1 MDRVSYELTET
12 VNPSLSVTSDTLHTS
27 VSTKGE
33 RTRQALLEAAI
44 RRFSADGL
52 RGVALSDV
60 ARDVGVTP
68 AAVYA
73 YFPGKEALFSAAVDA
88 DADAL
93 VEVALLAVEHGRFS
107 GDWAALIQ
115 LLLDALPDHPLAGR
129 VLSGLE
135 PESTER
141 LLDIPALARLRA
153 QLAELIAH
161 EQQDGLVRRDVD
173 PASLADG
180 LVTIVLALLI
190 GILQTGG
197 QPQPE
202 RAPGVVAVL
211 EAALRP
217 PG

>member
-1 MDRVSYELTET
+1 LG
-12 VNPSLSVTSDTLHTS
+12 TLQTTIL
-27 VSTKGE
+27 TKGE

-44 RRFSADGL
+44 VRFSTDGL

-73 YFPGKEALFSAAVDA
+73 YFPRKDALFAAAVDA

-93 VEVALLAVEHGRFS
+93 VEVALEAVERGRFT

-115 LLLDALPDHPLAGR
+115 LLLDALPDHPLARR

-135 PESTER
+135 PESTGR
-141 LLDIPALARLRA
+141 LLDIPALARLRT
-153 QLAELIAH
+153 QLAELIAV
-161 EQQDGLVRRDVD
+161 EQQGGTVRRDVD
-173 PASLADG
+173 AASLADG
-180 LVTIVLALLI
+180 MVTIVLALLI

-197 QPQPE
+197 QPQSD

>member
-1 MDRVSYELTET
+1 MTFDT
-12 VNPSLSVTSDTLHTS
+12 VQTTSPN
-27 VSTKGE
+27 KGE

-44 RRFSADGL
+44 RRFSADGM
-52 RGVALSDV
+52 RAVALSDV

-73 YFPGKEALFSAAVDA
+73 YFPGKAALFAAAVDA

-93 VEVALLAVEHGRFS
+93 VEVALAAVEHERYS
-107 GDWAALIQ
+107 GNWTSLIQ
-115 LLLDALPDHPLAGR
+115 LLLDALPDHPLARR

-141 LLDIPALARLRA
+141 LLDIPALARLRV
-153 QLAELIAH
+153 QLADLLTGDQEA
-161 EQQDGLVRRDVD
+161 GKVRLDVD
-173 PASLADG
+173 PSTMADG

-197 QPQPE
+197 EALPE
-202 RAPGVVAVL
+202 RAPGVIAVL
-211 EAALRP
+211 DASLRA
-217 PG
+217 PGS

>member
-1 MDRVSYELTET
+1 L
-12 VNPSLSVTSDTLHTS
+12 DTLSTTTS
-27 VSTKGE
+27 SALSKGE

-44 RRFSADGL
+44 LRFSADGL

-73 YFPGKEALFSAAVDA
+73 YFPGKEALFAAAVDA

-93 VEVALLAVEHGRFS
+93 VEVALTAVARGRFT

-115 LLLDALPDHPLAGR
+115 LLLDALPEHPLARR

-153 QLAELIAH
+153 QLAELLASD
-161 EQQDGLVRRDVD
+161 QDIGAVRHDVD
-173 PASLADG
+173 PTQLADG

-190 GILQTGG
+190 GVLQTGG
-197 QPQPE
+197 RPQPE
-202 RAPGVVAVL
+202 RAPGVIAVF
-211 EAALRP
+211 EAALGAPR
-217 PG
+217 

>member
-1 MDRVSYELTET
+1 L
-12 VNPSLSVTSDTLHTS
+12 DTLPTT

-33 RTRQALLEAAI
+33 RTRQALLDAAI
-44 RRFSADGL
+44 QRFSADGL

-73 YFPGKEALFSAAVDA
+73 YFTGKEALFAAAVDA

-93 VEVALLAVEHGRFS
+93 VEVALLAVEHGRFT

-115 LLLDALPDHPLAGR
+115 LLLDALPDHPLARR

-135 PESTER
+135 PESTDR
-141 LLDIPALARLRA
+141 LLDIPALARLRTE
-153 QLAELIAH
+153 LADLLASG
-161 EQQDGLVRRDVD
+161 QQDGTVRRDVD
-173 PASLADG
+173 PTPMADG
-180 LVTIVLALLI
+180 LVTLVLALLI

-197 QPQPE
+197 QAQPE
-202 RAPGVVAVL
+202 RAPGVIAVL
-211 EAALRP
+211 EAALRSP
-217 PG
+217 R

>member
-1 MDRVSYELTET
+1 VTFDT
-12 VNPSLSVTSDTLHTS
+12 VQTTSPN
-27 VSTKGE
+27 KGE

-44 RRFSADGL
+44 RRFSADGM
-52 RGVALSDV
+52 RAVALSDV

-73 YFPGKEALFSAAVDA
+73 YFPGKAALFAAAVDA

-93 VEVALLAVEHGRFS
+93 VEVALAAVEHERYS
-107 GDWAALIQ
+107 GNWSSLIQ
-115 LLLDALPDHPLAGR
+115 LLLDALPDHPLARR

-141 LLDIPALARLRA
+141 LLDIPALARLRV
-153 QLAELIAH
+153 QLADLIAGDQ
-161 EQQDGLVRRDVD
+161 EAGKVRVDVD
-173 PASLADG
+173 PSTMADG

-197 QPQPE
+197 EALPE
-202 RAPGVVAVL
+202 RAPGVIAVL
-211 EAALRP
+211 DASLRA
-217 PG
+217 PGS

>member
-1 MDRVSYELTET
+1 L
-12 VNPSLSVTSDTLHTS
+12 DTLPTTAPPPS
-27 VSTKGE
+27 SKGE

-44 RRFSADGL
+44 HRFSADGL

-73 YFPGKEALFSAAVDA
+73 YFPGKEALFAAAVDA

-93 VEVALLAVEHGRFS
+93 VEVALHAVERGRFT
-107 GDWAALIQ
+107 GDWAALIE
-115 LLLDALPDHPLAGR
+115 LLLDSLPEHPLARR

-153 QLAELIAH
+153 QLAELIASD
-161 EQQDGLVRRDVD
+161 QDSGAVRVDVE
-173 PASLADG
+173 PTPLADG
-180 LVTIVLALLI
+180 LVTIVLSLLI

-197 QPQPE
+197 RPQPE
-202 RAPGVVAVL
+202 RAPGVIAVF
-211 EAALRP
+211 EAALGAPR
-217 PG
+217 

>member
-1 MDRVSYELTET
+1 MTL
-12 VNPSLSVTSDTLHTS
+12 DTLRTTTPAPPS
-27 VSTKGE
+27 KGE

-44 RRFSADGL
+44 LRFSADGL

-73 YFPGKEALFSAAVDA
+73 YFPGKEALFTAAVDA

-93 VEVALLAVEHGRFS
+93 VEVALDAVERGRFT
-107 GDWAALIQ
+107 GDWGELIQ
-115 LLLDALPDHPLAGR
+115 LLLDSLPDHPLARR

-153 QLAELIAH
+153 QLAELIASD
-161 EQQDGLVRRDVD
+161 QDDGAVRGDVD
-173 PASLADG
+173 PTPLADG

-190 GILQTGG
+190 GVLQTGG
-197 QPQPE
+197 RPQPE
-202 RAPGVVAVL
+202 RAPGVIAVF

-217 PG
+217 PR

>member
-1 MDRVSYELTET
+1 
-12 VNPSLSVTSDTLHTS
+12 VTSDTLHTS

-33 RTRQALLEAAI
+33 RTRTALLDAAI

-73 YFPGKEALFSAAVDA
+73 YFPGKEALFAAAVDA

-93 VEVALLAVEHGRFS
+93 VEVALQAIERGRFT

-115 LLLDALPDHPLAGR
+115 LLLDALPDHPLARR

-141 LLDIPALARLRA
+141 LLDIPALARLRIRLA
-153 QLAELIAH
+153 GLISTDQLTGA
-161 EQQDGLVRRDVD
+161 VRRDVD
-173 PASLADG
+173 STALADG

-197 QPQPE
+197 RPHPQL
-202 RAPGVVAVL
+202 APGVITVL
-211 EAALRP
+211 EAALGP
-217 PG
+217 PA

>member
-1 MDRVSYELTET
+1 
-12 VNPSLSVTSDTLHTS
+12 VTSEALHS
-27 VSTKGE
+27 GVATKGE
-33 RTRQALLEAAI
+33 RTRLALLEAAI

-73 YFPGKEALFSAAVDA
+73 YFPGKEALFAAAVDA

-93 VEVALLAVEHGRFS
+93 VEVALQAVERGRFT

-115 LLLDALPDHPLAGR
+115 LLLDALPDHPLARR

-141 LLDIPALARLRA
+141 LLDIPALARLRI
-153 QLAELIAH
+153 QLAELIAGD
-161 EQQDGLVRRDVD
+161 QRPGAVRPDID
-173 PASLADG
+173 PTSHADG

-197 QPQPE
+197 QPHPD
-202 RAPGVVAVL
+202 RAPGVIAVL
-211 EAALRP
+211 DAALRS

>member
-1 MDRVSYELTET
+1 LG
-12 VNPSLSVTSDTLHTS
+12 TLHATS
-27 VSTKGE
+27 PAPPSKGE

-44 RRFSADGL
+44 HRFSADGL

-73 YFPGKEALFSAAVDA
+73 YFPGKEALFAAAVDA

-93 VEVALLAVEHGRFS
+93 VEVAFQAVERGRFT
-107 GDWAALIQ
+107 GNWAALIQ
-115 LLLDALPDHPLAGR
+115 LLLDALPDHPLARR

-153 QLAELIAH
+153 QLAELIASD
-161 EQQDGLVRRDVD
+161 QDSGAVRADVE
-173 PASLADG
+173 PTPIADG
-180 LVTIVLALLI
+180 FVTIVLAMLI

-211 EAALRP
+211 EAALRA

>member
-1 MDRVSYELTET
+1 
-12 VNPSLSVTSDTLHTS
+12 VTLGTLQTTIL
-27 VSTKGE
+27 TKGE

-44 RRFSADGL
+44 VRFSADGL

-73 YFPGKEALFSAAVDA
+73 YFPGKDALFAAAVDT

-93 VEVALLAVEHGRFS
+93 VEVALQAVERGRFT

-115 LLLDALPDHPLAGR
+115 LLLDALPDHPLARR

-141 LLDIPALARLRA
+141 LLDIPALARLRS
-153 QLAELIAH
+153 QLAELISA
-161 EQQDGLVRRDVD
+161 EQQGGTVRRDVD
-173 PASLADG
+173 PTSLADG
-180 LVTIVLALLI
+180 MVTIVLTLLI

-197 QPQPE
+197 RPPPE
-202 RAPGVVAVL
+202 RAPGVIAVL

-217 PG
+217 PA

>member
-1 MDRVSYELTET
+1 
-12 VNPSLSVTSDTLHTS
+12 VTSDTLHTS

-33 RTRQALLEAAI
+33 RTRTALLDAAI

-73 YFPGKEALFSAAVDA
+73 YFPGKEALFAAAVDA

-93 VEVALLAVEHGRFS
+93 VEVALQSIERGRFT

-115 LLLDALPDHPLAGR
+115 LLLDALPDHPLARR

-135 PESTER
+135 PESIER
-141 LLDIPALARLRA
+141 LLDIPALARLRI
-153 QLAELIAH
+153 QLAELIST
-161 EQQDGLVRRDVD
+161 EQLRGVVRRDVD
-173 PASLADG
+173 PPPLADG

-197 QPQPE
+197 RPHPQL
-202 RAPGVVAVL
+202 APGVIAVL

-217 PG
+217 PE

>member
-1 MDRVSYELTET
+1 VTFDT
-12 VNPSLSVTSDTLHTS
+12 VQTTSPN
-27 VSTKGE
+27 KGE

-44 RRFSADGL
+44 RRFSADGM
-52 RGVALSDV
+52 RAVALSDV

-73 YFPGKEALFSAAVDA
+73 YFPGKAALFAAAVDA

-93 VEVALLAVEHGRFS
+93 VEVALTAVEHERYS
-107 GDWAALIQ
+107 GNWTSLIQ
-115 LLLDALPDHPLAGR
+115 LLLDALPDHPLARR

-141 LLDIPALARLRA
+141 LLDIPALARLRV
-153 QLAELIAH
+153 QLADLLTGDQEA
-161 EQQDGLVRRDVD
+161 GKVRTDVD
-173 PASLADG
+173 PSTMADG

-197 QPQPE
+197 EALPE
-202 RAPGVVAVL
+202 RAPGVIAVL
-211 EAALRP
+211 DASLRA
-217 PG
+217 PGS

>member
-1 MDRVSYELTET
+1 L
-12 VNPSLSVTSDTLHTS
+12 DTLPTTTPAAAS
-27 VSTKGE
+27 KGE

-44 RRFSADGL
+44 HRFSADGL

-73 YFPGKEALFSAAVDA
+73 YFPGKEALFAAAVDA
-88 DADAL
+88 DADSL
-93 VEVALLAVEHGRFS
+93 VEVALHAVERGRFT

-115 LLLDALPDHPLAGR
+115 LLLDALPDHPLARR

-153 QLAELIAH
+153 QLAELIASDQH
-161 EQQDGLVRRDVD
+161 IGAVRADVE
-173 PASLADG
+173 PTPLADG

-197 QPQPE
+197 RSQPE
-202 RAPGVVAVL
+202 RAPGVIAVL
-211 EAALRP
+211 EAALRAP
-217 PG
+217 R

>member
-1 MDRVSYELTET
+1 VTFDT
-12 VNPSLSVTSDTLHTS
+12 VQTTSAN
-27 VSTKGE
+27 KGE

-44 RRFSADGL
+44 RRFSADGM
-52 RGVALSDV
+52 RAVALSDV

-73 YFPGKEALFSAAVDA
+73 YFPGKAALFAAAVDA

-93 VEVALLAVEHGRFS
+93 VEVALAAVEHERYS
-107 GDWAALIQ
+107 GNWTSLIQ
-115 LLLDALPDHPLAGR
+115 LLLDALPDHPLARR

-141 LLDIPALARLRA
+141 LLDIPALARLRV
-153 QLAELIAH
+153 QLADLLTGDQEA
-161 EQQDGLVRRDVD
+161 GKVRVDVD
-173 PASLADG
+173 PSTMADG

-197 QPQPE
+197 EALPE
-202 RAPGVVAVL
+202 RAPGVIAVL
-211 EAALRP
+211 DASLRA
-217 PG
+217 PGS

>member
-1 MDRVSYELTET
+1 VTFDT
-12 VNPSLSVTSDTLHTS
+12 VQTTSPN
-27 VSTKGE
+27 KGE

-44 RRFSADGL
+44 RRFSADGM
-52 RGVALSDV
+52 RAVALSDV

-73 YFPGKEALFSAAVDA
+73 YFPGKAALFAAAVDA

-93 VEVALLAVEHGRFS
+93 VEVALAAVEHERYS
-107 GDWAALIQ
+107 GNWTSLIQ
-115 LLLDALPDHPLAGR
+115 LLLDALPDHPLARR

-141 LLDIPALARLRA
+141 LLDIPALARLRV
-153 QLAELIAH
+153 QLADLLTGDQEA
-161 EQQDGLVRRDVD
+161 GKVRIDVD
-173 PASLADG
+173 PSTMADG

-197 QPQPE
+197 EALPE
-202 RAPGVVAVL
+202 RAPGVIAVL
-211 EAALRP
+211 DASLRA
-217 PG
+217 PGS

>member
-1 MDRVSYELTET
+1 
-12 VNPSLSVTSDTLHTS
+12 VTSDTLTTS
-27 VSTKGE
+27 VPTKGE

-44 RRFSADGL
+44 RRFSTDGL

-73 YFPGKEALFSAAVDA
+73 YFPGKEALFAAAVDT

-93 VEVALLAVEHGRFS
+93 VEVALEAVKHGRFT

-115 LLLDALPDHPLAGR
+115 VLLDALPDHPLAGR

-141 LLDIPALARLRA
+141 LLDIPALARLRT
-153 QLAELIAH
+153 QLAEVIAD
-161 EQQDGLVRRDVD
+161 EQRAGPVRRDVD
-173 PASLADG
+173 PSSHADG

-197 QPQPE
+197 QPHPD
-202 RAPGVVAVL
+202 RAPGVISVL

-217 PG
+217 SR

>member
-1 MDRVSYELTET
+1 M
-12 VNPSLSVTSDTLHTS
+12 TSDTLHTT
-27 VSTKGE
+27 VSSKGE
-33 RTRQALLEAAI
+33 RTRQALLQAAI
-44 RRFSADGL
+44 HRFSADGL

-73 YFPGKEALFSAAVDA
+73 YFPGKEALFAAAVDA

-93 VEVALLAVEHGRFS
+93 VEVALLAVERGRFT
-107 GDWAALIQ
+107 GDWAELIQ
-115 LLLDALPDHPLAGR
+115 LLLDALPDHPLARR

-153 QLAELIAH
+153 QLAELLAG
-161 EQQDGLVRRDVD
+161 EQQTHMVRHDVD
-173 PASLADG
+173 PTALADG

-197 QPQPE
+197 RPQPE
-202 RAPGVVAVL
+202 RAPGVIAVL

-217 PG
+217 PS

>member
-1 MDRVSYELTET
+1 
-12 VNPSLSVTSDTLHTS
+12 VTLGTLHTTS
-27 VSTKGE
+27 PASPSKGE

-44 RRFSADGL
+44 HRFSADGL

-73 YFPGKEALFSAAVDA
+73 YYPGKEALFAAAVDA

-93 VEVALLAVEHGRFS
+93 VEVALQAVERGRFT

-115 LLLDALPDHPLAGR
+115 LLLDALPDHPLARR

-141 LLDIPALARLRA
+141 LLDIPALARLRT
-153 QLAELIAH
+153 QLAELIASD
-161 EQQDGLVRRDVD
+161 QDTGAVRSDVE
-173 PASLADG
+173 PTPLADG

-190 GILQTGG
+190 GTLQTGG

-202 RAPGVVAVL
+202 RAPGVIAVL
-211 EAALRP
+211 EAALRAP
-217 PG
+217 R

>member
-1 MDRVSYELTET
+1 M
-12 VNPSLSVTSDTLHTS
+12 SVTSDTLPTS
-27 VSTKGE
+27 VPTKGE
-33 RTRQALLEAAI
+33 RTRTALLEAAI

-73 YFPGKEALFSAAVDA
+73 YFPGKEALVAAAVDA

-93 VEVALLAVEHGRFS
+93 VEVALQTVERGRFT

-115 LLLDALPDHPLAGR
+115 LLIDALPDHPLAGR

-141 LLDIPALARLRA
+141 LLDIPALARLRV
-153 QLAELIAH
+153 QLAELISTD
-161 EQQDGLVRRDVD
+161 QVSGTVRSDVD
-173 PASLADG
+173 ARPVADG

-197 QPQPE
+197 RPHPQL
-202 RAPGVVAVL
+202 AAGVIAVL
-211 EAALRP
+211 DAALRP
-217 PG
+217 PR